1 MSESTPVRIEVEPLA
16 QGWAVRSAALSNE
29 MVFAA
34 GGAAETAARDLAER
48 LSDAGRPV
56 RLVVRLK
63 DGSVAGRFIYPPRPA
78 AAPAERVAE
87 PA

>member
-1 MSESTPVRIEVEPLA
+1 MMEPSPVCIEVEPLA
-16 QGWAVRSAALSNE
+16 QDWAVRSAALPNE
-29 MVFAA
+29 MVFAG
-34 GGAAETAARDLAER
+34 GGAAEAAARDLAER

-63 DGSVAGRFIYPPRPA
+63 DGSVAGRFIYPPRF
-78 AAPAERVAE
+78 APAERVPE

>member
-1 MSESTPVRIEVEPLA
+1 MMEPSPVSIEVEPLA
-16 QGWAVRSAALSNE
+16 EGWAVRSAALPND
-29 MVFAA
+29 MVFAG
-34 GGAAETAARDLAER
+34 GGAAEAAARDLAER

-63 DGSVAGRFIYPPRPA
+63 DGSVAGRFIYPPRLAPA
-78 AAPAERVAE
+78 AGRLPE

>member
-1 MSESTPVRIEVEPLA
+1 MMELSPVCIEVEPLA
-16 QGWAVRSAALSNE
+16 QGWAVALSNE

-34 GGAAETAARDLAER
+34 GGAAEAAARDLAER

-63 DGSVAGRFIYPPRPA
+63 DGSLAGRFIYPPRPM
-78 AAPAERVAE
+78 AAPPERVAE